1 MRTAS
6 IRRSPSLSRGMNSPP
21 RLRRDR
27 HAGADE
33 RQGHDHRGHRMAD
46 KGVERRLIELLDPA
60 EQPDFLLLG
69 PGRSGPSRPAPAS
82 RVSDNSSEP
91 ARAKITVRAMGRNSF
106 PSVPWSARIG
116 R

>member
-6 IRRSPSLSRGMNSPP
+6 IKRSPSLSRGMNSPP
-21 RLRRDR
+21 RLKRHR
-27 HAGADE
+27 HAG
-33 RQGHDHRGHRMAD
+33 DHEARARTTAANRMAD
-46 KGVERRLIELLDPA
+46 ESIEHRLVEMLDPA

-69 PGRSGPSRPAPAS
+69 PGAQRPIAAS
-82 RVSDNSSEP
+82 TGIRVSDKSSEP
-91 ARAKITVRAMGRNSF
+91 ARAKITVSAIGRNSF